1 MRNDF
6 PSQIDARWS
15 LCQCR
20 CRSSN
25 EALLSSV
32 WGPMFASLQILI
44 FSEQIRWQSLWQQ
57 NDWMCG
63 LFSGISSFFS
73 SLFIRLFVLSYSIVF
88 LFWRLWRSL
97 GITMEASHVTRAGL
111 SSGFSSSILA
121 YLRSFGHPKCK
132 TVRVK
137 SQHVRMEV
145 RFHITTPNIRRT
157 SQRADRPVCKESG
170 SCPMKQVFVS
180 DDDADDESGSCRF
193 A

>member
-1 MRNDF
+1 MTECAVCF
-6 PSQIDARWS
+6 QVF
-15 LCQCR
+15 LVFC
-20 CRSSN
+20 
-25 EALLSSV
+25 
-32 WGPMFASLQILI
+32 
-44 FSEQIRWQSLWQQ
+44 
-57 NDWMCG
+57 
-63 LFSGISSFFS
+63 S

-88 LFWRLWRSL
+88 LFLRLWRSL

-157 SQRADRPVCKESG
+157 SQRADLIYHILHITCRPHITCTSQITTPKIRRTS
-170 SCPMKQVFVS
+170 QR
-180 DDDADDESGSCRF
+180 ADLALGDTFWKFIFSLNR

>member
-32 WGPMFASLQILI
+32 WVPMFASLQILI

-63 LFSGISSFFS
+63 LFSGISSFFHHC
-73 SLFIRLFVLSYSIVF
+73 LFVCLSCHVILYSISF
-88 LFWRLWRSL
+88 LKALAKPRYHY
-97 GITMEASHVTRAGL
+97 GGL
-111 SSGFSSSILA
+111 SCYSCRAFFRFPIINTSKIITRQA
-121 YLRSFGHPKCK
+121 YLISF
-132 TVRVK
+132 VK
-137 SQHVRMEV
+137 MS
-145 RFHITTPNIRRT
+145 
-157 SQRADRPVCKESG
+157 ESNHNMWE
-170 SCPMKQVFVS
+170 SKS
-180 DDDADDESGSCRF
+180 DLI
-193 A
+193 